1 MCGSFPRWDAV
12 SRFLTVLVNLCR
24 DLFRCWRMPV
34 CRVGFIPG
42 HSSFVGPLN
51 IGGELTE
58 RYSGVSYDVSLSI
71 SRIIRENPVRLRLLK
86 SGNSLGPS
94 LPNQR
99 SGLVA
104 RSETR
109 RTASPQRGAFFASA
123 FWWPCAGRPCGAP
136 GSWFLRS
143 TNLRTAATHSFSSDK

>member
-94 LPNQR
+94 LQNQR

-104 RSETR
+104 RCYQAQCATLAR
-109 RTASPQRGAFFASA
+109 RFFGPSFYGGRAQGALVARRF
-123 FWWPCAGRPCGAP
+123 P
-136 GSWFLRS
+136 G
-143 TNLRTAATHSFSSDK
+143 TPVY

>member
-94 LPNQR
+94 LQNQR

-104 RSETR
+104 RSEIR
-109 RTASPQRGAFFASA
+109 RTAPPQRGVFLPPVFGGRAQGAFGR
-123 FWWPCAGRPCGAP
+123 AG
-136 GSWFLRS
+136 FLVS
-143 TNLRTAATHSFSSDK
+143 PVD